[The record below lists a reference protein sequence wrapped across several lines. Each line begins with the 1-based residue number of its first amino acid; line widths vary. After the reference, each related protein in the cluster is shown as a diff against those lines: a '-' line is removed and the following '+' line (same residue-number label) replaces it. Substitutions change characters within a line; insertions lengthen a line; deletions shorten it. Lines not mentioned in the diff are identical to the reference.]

1 MKVASTHVVFNK
13 RYVLLGEAVHGA
25 GVGSTGL
32 EWDSLCS
39 DPGAATIYLQMNQQV
54 LAGLPLLVEA

>member
-1 MKVASTHVVFNK
+1 MEGCIDRLAEKCTSQMKWAHKMKVASTHIVFNK

-32 EWDSLCS
+32 E
-39 DPGAATIYLQMNQQV
+39 
-54 LAGLPLLVEA
+54 